1 VIDDS
6 CLGRKLIKRL
16 INQVKMDAGVAEADG
31 VDSALGMIT
40 IEHFDCILIDYH
52 LSGIDGVSLANQIRA
67 SHDQATPMVRLTA
80 EPSPAL
86 AKQALC

>member
-1 VIDDS
+1 
-6 CLGRKLIKRL
+6 
-16 INQVKMDAGVAEADG
+16 MDAGVAEADG
-31 VDSALGMIT
+31 VDSALGMIA